1 MESNESHRDSQGHRD
16 ITGDRTMPELAE
28 GLGCGP
34 MSSKIKERRRTA
46 PRKPPF
52 QAGRRRA
59 EPSPNLTSP
68 SASPL
73 ATEERG
79 NGASSNSAC
88 RRCGWPLSHG
98 GPQDALS
105 QPPDRVVRAPS
116 IETEPQTSGH
126 GRRPPHRRA
135 YSVRE
140 VEEASGLSHS
150 SIDRLI
156 SSGA

>member
-1 MESNESHRDSQGHRD
+1 MESNEPHRDSQGQRD

-105 QPPDRVVRAPS
+105 QPPDRVVRARYIGSANPS
-116 IETEPQTSGH
+116 EVALCATHSNRQRGGGSELRHFCGAPIQ
-126 GRRPPHRRA
+126 A
-135 YSVRE
+135 YPDP
-140 VEEASGLSHS
+140 G
-150 SIDRLI
+150 
-156 SSGA
+156 